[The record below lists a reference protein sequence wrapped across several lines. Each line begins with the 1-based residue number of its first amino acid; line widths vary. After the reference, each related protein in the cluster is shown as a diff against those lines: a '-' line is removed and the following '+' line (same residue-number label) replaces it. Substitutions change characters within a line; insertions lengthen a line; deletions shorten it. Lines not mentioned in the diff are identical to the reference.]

1 MNEFNSDAAA
11 LFSAALSGST
21 PVTVC
26 AVVVTYNRKAL
37 LCECLSALMRQ
48 TKRLDA
54 IWLIDNSSPDDTAAE
69 LMRQGFIDTL
79 PPEAIT
85 APYEIIKKH
94 EESGTVLHY
103 LRMDTNTGGTGGY
116 YEGIRRAYESGFHW
130 IWTMDDDVEPKLHA
144 LETLLSY
151 SNMGEC
157 IQPSRVYTDGQVFQD
172 NKYIDLSTGKQKSL
186 KGAVFAKHQTFSM
199 KNFVS
204 FEGLLISRNIIKEI
218 GYPDRRFYC
227 WCDDFAYGLM
237 ASLYTNIVMVK
248 EGLIIKKIKPGG
260 GKVFLGRKSLR
271 LRDNELYYMVRNQFI
286 IFEYLKKLGTLSSFA
301 YISLFATVLRLAVGT
316 IVYERSPGK
325 LLLLFKGFIDGL
337 LKKYNNINYSP

>member
-1 MNEFNSDAAA
+1 MNSGALDQGAAS
-11 LFSAALSGST
+11 FS
-21 PVTVC
+21 VC

-48 TKRLDA
+48 TRRLDA
-54 IWLIDNSSPDDTAAE
+54 VWLIDNSSSDDTPTE
-69 LMRQGFIDTL
+69 LLNQGFIDTL
-79 PPEAIT
+79 PPT
-85 APYEIIKKH
+85 TLSAPHEVIKRH

-103 LRMDTNTGGTGGY
+103 IRMHANTGGTGGY
-116 YEGIRRAYESGFHW
+116 YEGMQRAYEGGFHW

-151 SNMGEC
+151 ANLGEC
-157 IQPSRVYTDGQVFQD
+157 IQASRVYPDGQVFED
-172 NKYIDLSTGKQKSL
+172 NKYIDLATGRQKVL
-186 KGAVFAKHQTFSM
+186 KDAVFAKYQTFSS

-237 ASLYTNIVMVK
+237 ASLYTNIIMVK
-248 EGLIIKKIKPGG
+248 EGLIIKKLKPGG
-260 GKVFLGRKSLR
+260 NKIILGRKSLR
-271 LRDNELYYMVRNQFI
+271 LRDKELYYMIRNQFI
-286 IFEYLKKLGTLSSFA
+286 IFEYLKRLGTFSRLAYLS
-301 YISLFATVLRLAVGT
+301 LGATVIRIAIGT

-325 LLLLFKGFIDGL
+325 LLLLLKGFMDGL
-337 LKKYNNINYSP
+337 LKRYNKPST